1 MSINR
6 WQRLPRSDR
15 RGLAF
20 LLIVAVV
27 VAIILF
33 CVPQWRESQTVPL
46 LTEEEIRELGE
57 FEQAL
62 REDSVKR
69 AMRYS
74 HNAAENRTP
83 ELFHFNPNTADSA
96 TLLRLG
102 LRPWQVRNMLKY
114 RRKGGRWRS
123 PDDFAR
129 LYGLSHEDFL
139 RLRPYVQISP
149 EEAQPLRENERG
161 KERPDSFVRK
171 YPEKFPVGTVLNL
184 NTADTTQLK
193 GIPGIGSYY
202 AGKICR
208 YRERLG
214 GFVRVEQIK
223 EVEGLPEG
231 IEAWFEVAADARPQ
245 QINVNTADFQTLVRH
260 PYLSYEQ
267 VKVITAHRQ
276 KYGKLQGWEDVRL
289 HELFQ
294 GMDFDR
300 LEPYFSFR

>member
-1 MSINR
+1 MNR

-15 RGLAF
+15 RGLVF
-20 LLIVAVV
+20 LLIVAIGV
-27 VAIILF
+27 VAVVWWL
-33 CVPQWRESQTVPL
+33 PQKQRQGSLPPL
-46 LTEEEIRELGE
+46 SEEEMRELSA
-57 FEQAL
+57 FEQSL
-62 REDSVKR
+62 RVDSAKR
-69 AMRYS
+69 AARYPHYVS
-74 HNAAENRTP
+74 ENRTP
-83 ELFHFNPNTADSA
+83 ELFVFNPNTADSV

-102 LRPWQVRNMLKY
+102 LKPWQVRNMMKY

-129 LYGLSHEDFL
+129 LYGLSREDFQ

-149 EEAQPLRENERG
+149 EDAHPVRENKQG
-161 KERPDSFVRK
+161 VERPDSFVRK
-171 YPEKFPVGTVLNL
+171 YPEKFPAGTVLDL
-184 NTADTTQLK
+184 NTADTTLLK
-193 GIPGIGSYY
+193 RIPGIGSYY

-231 IEAWFEVAADARPQ
+231 IEAWFEVPAGAQPRQIDVNAADFR
-245 QINVNTADFQTLVRH
+245 TLVRH

-267 VKVITAHRQ
+267 VKVLTAHRQ
-276 KYGKLQGWEDVRL
+276 KYGALRGWEDVRL
-289 HELFQ
+289 HEAFREV
-294 GMDFDR
+294 DFAK

>member
-20 LLIVAVV
+20 LLLVAVG
-27 VAIILF
+27 VALIV
-33 CVPQWRESQTVPL
+33 CWVPRWQEAEPL
-46 LTEEEIRELGE
+46 PPLTEEEIRELSE

-62 REDSVKR
+62 QADSVRR
-69 AMRYS
+69 AGRYS
-74 HNAAENRTP
+74 HRASEYPRP
-83 ELFHFNPNTADSA
+83 ELFHFNPNTADSV

-102 LRPWQVRNMLKY
+102 LKPWQVRNMLKY

-129 LYGLSHEDFL
+129 LYGLSSEEFQ

-149 EEAQPLRENERG
+149 EDARPNREEGRSV
-161 KERPDSFVRK
+161 EHRDSFVRK
-171 YPEKFPVGTVLNL
+171 YPEKFPVGTVLDL
-184 NTADTTQLK
+184 NTADTTLLK
-193 GIPGIGSYY
+193 RIPGIGSYY

-208 YRERLG
+208 YRDRLG
-214 GFVRVEQIK
+214 GFVRVEQLK

-231 IEAWFEVAADARPQ
+231 IEAWFEVAADARPVQ
-245 QINVNTADFQTLVRH
+245 MDVNAADFRTLVRH
-260 PYLSYEQ
+260 PYLTYEQ
-267 VKVITAHRQ
+267 VKAIVTYRQ
-276 KYGKLQGWEDVRL
+276 KYGALRGWEDVRL
-289 HELFQ
+289 HESFQ
-294 GMDFDR
+294 GADFDR

>member
-1 MSINR
+1 MSMNR

-15 RGLAF
+15 RGLVF
-20 LLIVAVV
+20 LLIVAVGV
-27 VAIILF
+27 VAVVWWL
-33 CVPQWRESQTVPL
+33 PQKQQQGSLPPL
-46 LTEEEIRELGE
+46 SEEEMRELSA
-57 FEQAL
+57 FEQSL
-62 REDSVKR
+62 RVDSAKR
-69 AMRYS
+69 AARYPHYAS
-74 HNAAENRTP
+74 DNHTP
-83 ELFHFNPNTADSA
+83 ELFVFNPNTADSV

-102 LRPWQVRNMLKY
+102 LKPWQVRNMMKY

-129 LYGLSHEDFL
+129 LYGLSREDFQ

-149 EEAQPLRENERG
+149 EDAHPVRKNKQG
-161 KERPDSFVRK
+161 MERPDSFVRK
-171 YPEKFPVGTVLNL
+171 YPEKFPAGTVLDL
-184 NTADTTQLK
+184 NTADTTLLK
-193 GIPGIGSYY
+193 RIPGIGSYY

-231 IEAWFEVAADARPQ
+231 IEAWFEVPAGAQPRQIDVNAADFR
-245 QINVNTADFQTLVRH
+245 TLVRH

-276 KYGKLQGWEDVRL
+276 KYGALQGWEDVRL
-289 HELFQ
+289 HEAFREV
-294 GMDFDR
+294 DFAK

>member
-20 LLIVAVV
+20 LLVVAVV
-27 VAIILF
+27 VSLLL
-33 CVPQWRESQTVPL
+33 CWVPQCQEQQPAPP
-46 LTEEEIRELGE
+46 LTEEEIRELSD

-62 REDSVKR
+62 RDDSAKR
-69 AMRYS
+69 AAQYF
-74 HNAAENRTP
+74 HNAVGNRTP
-83 ELFHFNPNTADSA
+83 ELFLFNPNTADSA

-102 LRPWQVRNMLKY
+102 LRPWQVRNMMKY

-149 EEAQPLRENERG
+149 EEAHPYREDEKG
-161 KERPDSFVRK
+161 KEHPDSFVRK
-171 YPEKFPVGTVLNL
+171 YPEKFPAGTVLDL
-184 NTADTTQLK
+184 NMADTTLLK

-231 IEAWFEVAADARPQ
+231 IETWFEVAADARPR

-267 VKVITAHRQ
+267 VKAIAAHRQ

-289 HELFQ
+289 HESFQ

-300 LEPYFSFR
+300 LKPYFSFR